1 MAPKTKSILLIV
13 GMVLPYMALVI
24 FVYGVRHAVKGELPL
39 SRAIPAGEFLLAL
52 IGLFSWSLFRDDQAR
67 KRRAD

>member
-24 FVYGVRHAVKGELPL
+24 FVYGVRQAVKGELPL
-39 SRAIPAGEFLLAL
+39 SRAIPAGAFLLAF